1 DAARIARGLLAR
13 GANLD
18 LGLAQIN
25 SANLAWLGLSVE
37 AAFDPCRNLSAAG
50 VVLRAGYRPARDGD
64 RQAALRVALS
74 RYNTGHPERGVR
86 NGYVAR
92 VERAA
97 VALSL
102 APPAPASDTAAAE
115 APVVVLPATPSASS
129 RTPETPA
136 WDVFG
141 RARFSA
147 TLAFAPSEPSWRDP
161 R

>member
-1 DAARIARGLLAR
+1 M
-13 GANLD
+13 
-18 LGLAQIN
+18 
-25 SANLAWLGLSVE
+25 
-37 AAFDPCRNLSAAG
+37 RNRLI
-50 VVLRAGYRPARDGD
+50 
-64 RQAALRVALS
+64 
-74 RYNTGHPERGVR
+74 
-86 NGYVAR
+86 
-92 VERAA
+92 AA

-102 APPAPASDTAAAE
+102 APPRPVTANAAAE
-115 APVVVLPATPSASS
+115 APLVVRPATQAPSS